1 MSNGILTIKACR
13 ANTDMTQ
20 IEFAKAIGV
29 DKTTVLN
36 WEKGR
41 TFPGCRNSKRSA
53 KSRMCRSRLFFY
65 PSNPII

>member
-1 MSNGILTIKACR
+1 MSNGILSIKACR

-41 TFPGCRNSKRSA
+41 TFP
-53 KSRMCRSRLFFY
+53 RL
-65 PSNPII
+65 PELKKISEISNVPISLIFLPE